1 MRLLGDATAAQGG
14 VMTPEQISP
23 ENERRSAAWQDIWR
37 EGYLAALGQLEARE
51 AAGYARAIADVKA
64 AQHGL
69 YNHLRGLAVIE
80 ARRWTVR
87 GEPRT
92 RATFGQPH
100 KDDYPGR
107 AAA

>member
-1 MRLLGDATAAQGG
+1 MIAPELVAALVDAIDPDAEIRYRRALAQEAALA
-14 VMTPEQISP
+14 
-23 ENERRSAAWQDIWR
+23 ERERAWA
-37 EGYLAALGQLEARE
+37 EGYAAAV
-51 AAGYARAIADVKA
+51 ADVKA
-64 AQHGL
+64 AQHAL
-69 YNHLRGLAVIE
+69 YNHLRGLAEIE

-107 AAA
+107 EAA